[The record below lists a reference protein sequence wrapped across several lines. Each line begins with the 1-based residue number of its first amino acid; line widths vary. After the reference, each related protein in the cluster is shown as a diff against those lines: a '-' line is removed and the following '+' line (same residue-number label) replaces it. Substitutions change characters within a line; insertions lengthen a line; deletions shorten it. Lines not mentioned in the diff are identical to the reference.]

1 MLASPAYTFQLQ
13 VFEGPLDLLLD
24 LIERAELDITKV
36 SLAQVTDQYLDHI
49 HGLQDRTLEDLASF
63 LVIATRLIQIK
74 SEALLPRP
82 PLREPGEEDPG
93 DALARQLI
101 AYKRYKQVAILLADR
116 EAQGLR
122 TYLRIAAPPVMD
134 PKLELGQVTAED
146 LRQAMVEVLLNTPNP
161 PQMAQS
167 VSAPQVRI
175 RDKISALVNSL
186 RKIGKVSFK
195 KFIRSAKTRL
205 EVVVTF
211 LAVLELIKQDQVLA
225 AQEELFGDI
234 ELSPGIAW
242 QSDQEPSEFDL
253 EFEET

>member
-1 MLASPAYTFQLQ
+1 MLVSPAYTFQLQ

-49 HGLQDRTLEDLASF
+49 HSLQDRTLEDLASF

-82 PLREPGEEDPG
+82 PIREPGEEDPG
-93 DALARQLI
+93 DALARQLV

-116 EAQGLR
+116 EAEGLR
-122 TYLRIAAPPVMD
+122 TYLRIAAPPPVD
-134 PKLELGQVTAED
+134 PKLELGQLTIED

-161 PQMAQS
+161 PQMVRAVTAS
-167 VSAPQVRI
+167 QVRI
-175 RDKISALVNSL
+175 RDKIRSLVESL
-186 RKIGKVSFK
+186 RKIGRVSFQR
-195 KFIRSAKTRL
+195 FVRTAKTRL
-205 EVVVTF
+205 EVVVSF

-225 AQEELFGDI
+225 SQDELFGDI
-234 ELSPGIAW
+234 ELTPGQAW
-242 QSDQEPSEFDL
+242 DRDQSTSDFDL
-253 EFEET
+253 EFEE